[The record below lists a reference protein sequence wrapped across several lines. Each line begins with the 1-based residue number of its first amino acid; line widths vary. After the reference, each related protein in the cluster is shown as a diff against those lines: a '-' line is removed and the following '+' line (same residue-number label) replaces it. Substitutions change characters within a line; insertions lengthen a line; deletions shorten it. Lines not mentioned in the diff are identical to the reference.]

1 MPPQG
6 AFMKTITKQTYRLY
20 WQHVRHYGLAF
31 WGTIISIMVGA
42 GLTMVV
48 PLYYK
53 SFFNILTGPESS
65 QPELVVPRLLTI
77 IGSILILN
85 IFVWVAYRIAT
96 FVNNF
101 FQPRVIADLYNTCF
115 EYLHQH
121 SFGFFISRFVGALV
135 RKVGRFTRS
144 FEEVADA
151 IYWSLLPMAVRII
164 VILVVVFAGYPV
176 IGGMILV
183 WLIFY
188 LGLNYALTLR
198 KLKLDEASAA
208 ADTRVTA
215 YLADTITNQ
224 SNIKVFTA
232 LPEEQQ
238 GFANVTDEQ
247 FTLTKKS
254 WDFDA
259 MVEAAQAGFMFAL
272 EFGVFW
278 VAIKMWQAN
287 QVTIGDFVLVQ
298 TYLIQMFDQL
308 WGFGRVIRRMYRSL
322 ADAEE
327 MVQILNTPHQV
338 RDLPARQPLRVAR
351 GEVAF
356 RNVRFTYI
364 NSREVISDFNLTVA
378 PGEKVGI
385 VGPSGAGKS
394 TLVSL
399 IFRFFDVASGGI
411 FIDGQNITEVTQNS
425 LRANIGLVPQDPVLF
440 HRSLLENIRY
450 GRREASDAEVKQA
463 AHLAHCDEFIG
474 RLPEGYETYV
484 GERGIKLSGGERQRV
499 AIARAILKNAPILV
513 LDEATSSLDSQ
524 TEFLIQDAL
533 KNLMSGKTT
542 IVIAHRLSTIM
553 KLDRIVVVHS
563 GQVHEVGSHQELL
576 KHGGLY
582 KKLWELQVGGF
593 IA

>member
-1 MPPQG
+1 M
-6 AFMKTITKQTYRLY
+6 FMKTVTKQTYKLY
-20 WQHVRHYGLAF
+20 WQHVKNYGLAF
-31 WGTIISIMVGA
+31 WITIISITAGA
-42 GLTMVV
+42 GLTIVV

-53 SFFNILTGPESS
+53 SFFNVLTGPEAG
-65 QPELVVPRLLTI
+65 QPDLVAPQLFTI
-77 IGSILILN
+77 ISSILILN

-121 SFGFFISRFVGALV
+121 SFGFFINRFVGALV
-135 RKVGRFTRS
+135 RKIGRVTRS

-151 IYWSLLPMAVRII
+151 MYWSLLPMAVRIV
-164 VILVVVFAGYPV
+164 VILAVVFAGYPI
-176 IGGMILV
+176 IGGMILT
-183 WLIFY
+183 WLIVY

-198 KLKLDEASAA
+198 KLKLDEAAAA

-232 LPEEQQ
+232 LGEERL
-238 GFANVTDEQ
+238 GFGGVTNDQ
-247 FTLTKKS
+247 FNLTKRS

-259 MVEAAQAGFMFAL
+259 MVEAAQAGFMFVL

-278 VAIKMWQAN
+278 VAVKMWQAG

-338 RDLPARQPLRVAR
+338 RDLPASQPLAVRR
-351 GEVAF
+351 GEVSF
-356 RNVRFTYI
+356 KDVRFTYV
-364 NSREVISDFNLTVA
+364 NSREVISGFNLTVA

-399 IFRFFDVASGGI
+399 IFRFFDVAAGGI
-411 FIDGQNITEVTQNS
+411 FIDGQNIKEVSQDS
-425 LRANIGLVPQDPVLF
+425 LRENIGLVPQDPVLF
-440 HRSLLENIRY
+440 HRTLLENIRY
-450 GRREASDAEVKQA
+450 GQREASDDEVKQA
-463 AHLAHCDEFIG
+463 AHLAHCDEFID
-474 RLPEGYETYV
+474 RLPEGYKTYV

-524 TEFLIQDAL
+524 TESLIQDAL
-533 KNLMSGKTT
+533 HNLMIGKTT

-553 KLDRIVVVHS
+553 KLDRIVVIHDGTVN
-563 GQVHEVGSHQELL
+563 QLGSHHELI
-576 KHGGLY
+576 KQGGLY